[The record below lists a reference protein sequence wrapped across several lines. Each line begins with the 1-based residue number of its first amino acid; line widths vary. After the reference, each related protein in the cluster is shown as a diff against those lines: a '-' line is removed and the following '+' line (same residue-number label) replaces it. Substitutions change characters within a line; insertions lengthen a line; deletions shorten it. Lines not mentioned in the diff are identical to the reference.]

1 MSPTLETWNARAR
14 WLQLALEAQQPDPR
28 VAARQR
34 LVQWQTL
41 LATCPSREIRA
52 AAHPPG
58 LLRGPAGEAV
68 SQHRGGCLVLSSP
81 VGDGKTTAMCW
92 KAYHARGNVLWLDAV
107 RLATARTEALNRWLD
122 QVRTAGLV
130 LVDDVGAAGTVGQW
144 ESPKVAAILT
154 AVAARPGESIVSTN
168 LAPQAFG
175 SAFDSR
181 AEGGR
186 LRDRLA
192 MRPNRWVTLPTAAK
206 SRREDA
212 EPPPGE
218 GVLPPREAKAQA
230 FIRAAATLA
239 TSAQAYVLDDV
250 DQQAIHAVAQR
261 LGLATLEDLDRAVA
275 EHAAGQARVRQ
286 AIADLEAKMRRPVP
300 ADEIDETEPED
311 LPGAAERKRVALL
324 DLLANAAERHGS
336 EESDVLARL
345 GRSRRELG
353 PADEPALL
361 AMLR

>member
-1 MSPTLETWNARAR
+1 MNPMIETWNARAR
-14 WLQLALEAQQPDPR
+14 WLQLALEAQDPDPR
-28 VAARQR
+28 DAARQR
-34 LVQWQTL
+34 LMQWRSL
-41 LATCPSREIRA
+41 LATCPSRELRA

-58 LLRGPAGEAV
+58 LMRGPAGEAV
-68 SQHRGGCLVLSSP
+68 EAHRSGCLVLSSP

-92 KAYHARGNVLWLDAV
+92 KAYHARGDVLWLDAV

-130 LVDDVGAAGTVGQW
+130 LVDDVGAAGTVGQF

-168 LAPQAFG
+168 LSPQAFG

-186 LRDRLA
+186 LRDRLG

-218 GVLPPREAKAQA
+218 GVLPPREARAQA
-230 FIRAAATLA
+230 FLRACGTLA
-239 TSAQAYVLDDV
+239 TSAAAYVLGDV
-250 DQQAIHAVAQR
+250 DQAAIQAVAQR
-261 LGLATLEDLDRAVA
+261 LGLATLDDLDRAVA
-275 EHAAGQARVRQ
+275 EHVAGQERVRQ
-286 AIADLEAKMRRPVP
+286 AIADLETKMRRPVP
-300 ADEIDETEPED
+300 ADEPDRPPED
-311 LPGAAERKRVALL
+311 EPGAFERRRVALL
-324 DLLANAAERHGS
+324 DLLANAAERERI
-336 EESDVLARL
+336 EESELLARI
-345 GRSRRELG
+345 GRTRRTLG
-353 PADEPALL
+353 PADEPTLL
-361 AMLR
+361 AFLR